1 MDALTWRVPRKVP
14 AAKLA
19 AVATLV
25 ALGLLFADGDEVRLV
40 LAATLAAALALWA
53 ARDLIAPVRL
63 AADPA
68 GVTLVTGF
76 AGRRHLPWSQIERV
90 RVDARPRLG
99 IRTET
104 LEIDAGDSL
113 HLFSEYDL
121 GAPPAE
127 VAAALRPLASA
138 SPPADPTQ
146 RRERS
151 DQSDRGP
158 QGGTKDA

>member
-14 AAKLA
+14 AVKLA
-19 AVATLV
+19 TVAVLL
-25 ALGLLFADGDEVRLV
+25 ALGILFADGDEVRLV
-40 LAATLAAALALWA
+40 LAAVVAAALALWA

-63 AADPA
+63 AADPS
-68 GVTLVTGF
+68 GVTLVAGF
-76 AGRRHLPWSQIERV
+76 AGHRHLAWSQIERV
-90 RVDARPRLG
+90 QVDTRPRLG

-127 VAAALRPLASA
+127 VAAALAPL
-138 SPPADPTQ
+138 
-146 RRERS
+146 REG
-151 DQSDRGP
+151 DRL
-158 QGGTKDA
+158 

>member
-1 MDALTWRVPRKVP
+1 MDALAWRVPRKV
-14 AAKLA
+14 LA
-19 AVATLV
+19 AVA
-25 ALGLLFADGDEVRLV
+25 ALGALGVLFADGDVVRLV
-40 LAATLAAALALWA
+40 LAAAGAAALALWA

-68 GVTLVTGF
+68 GVTLVAGF
-76 AGRRHLPWSQIERV
+76 AGRRHLAWSQIERV
-90 RVDARPRLG
+90 QVDTRPRLG

-127 VAAALRPLASA
+127 VAAALEPL
-138 SPPADPTQ
+138 
-146 RRERS
+146 RE
-151 DQSDRGP
+151 
-158 QGGTKDA
+158 GGRL